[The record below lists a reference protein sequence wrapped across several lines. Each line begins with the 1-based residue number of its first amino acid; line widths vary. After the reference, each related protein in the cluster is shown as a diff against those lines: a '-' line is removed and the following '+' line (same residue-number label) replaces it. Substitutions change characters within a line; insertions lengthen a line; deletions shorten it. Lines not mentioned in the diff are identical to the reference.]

1 MNFTNRLWRHRIARL
16 LRRSHSSS
24 RQSSSHSRQPPV
36 PCAPPPSRSSR
47 RPGPSRRPRGSARA
61 PTLRRAGDDDG
72 PKSGAYLEKD
82 AEGLYYVALE
92 HESGASA
99 KAFVY
104 GADVTSYKDAS
115 GTEWIAVRPDAKM
128 DGSKPISGGLS
139 HCFPQF
145 GPGAIQ
151 QHGFA
156 RNVDWD
162 IMWDE
167 PFVVDFE
174 VALSAASL
182 DTKMTVT
189 NTGSGDSFD
198 FQAALHSYFD
208 VSDINAT
215 SIAGSFKG
223 KTFLDKMQ
231 DPPKETKETR
241 DVITVGEEYDRVYKG
256 SNDPVLKD
264 KGKGKALTIDNKAGW
279 KDTVLWSPYGDEGMG
294 YKNFLCVESVAFDPV
309 SLAAGETGRR
319 ALARARRALSAQ
331 SIAPPANHDRARPG
345 PATRV

>member
-1 MNFTNRLWRHRIARL
+1 MRTTLALVAGAAAFQR
-16 LRRSHSSS
+16 
-24 RQSSSHSRQPPV
+24 
-36 PCAPPPSRSSR
+36 
-47 RPGPSRRPRGSARA
+47 
-61 PTLRRAGDDDG
+61 PTLRTRA
-72 PKSGAYLEKD
+72 PALQAREGAYLEKD
-82 AEGLYYVALE
+82 AGGLYYVDLQHA
-92 HESGASA
+92 SGASA
-99 KAFVY
+99 KVFVF
-104 GADVTSYKDAS
+104 GADVTSYKDAD
-115 GTEWIAVRPDAKM
+115 GVEWVAVRPDAKM

-162 IMWDE
+162 IVKTEGSSVTFRLAPSAYTREMWDE

-189 NTGSGDSFD
+189 NTGSGASFD

-309 SLAAGETGRR
+309 SLAAGENWVGELSLVPG
-319 ALARARRALSAQ
+319 AL
-331 SIAPPANHDRARPG
+331 
-345 PATRV
+345 

>member
-1 MNFTNRLWRHRIARL
+1 MRAAAFALLATTRAFTA
-16 LRRSHSSS
+16 
-24 RQSSSHSRQPPV
+24 
-36 PCAPPPSRSSR
+36 
-47 RPGPSRRPRGSARA
+47 PRGSARA

-162 IMWDE
+162 IVKTEGSSVTFRLAPSAYTREMWDE

-189 NTGSGDSFD
+189 NTGSGASFD

-208 VSDINAT
+208 VSDIDAVE
-215 SIAGSFKG
+215 IAGSFGG
-223 KTFLDKMQ
+223 KTYLDKMQ
-231 DPPKETKETR
+231 DPPKDCVESR
-241 DVITVGEEYDRVYKG
+241 AAITVSEEYDRVYKG

-264 KGKGKALTIDNKAGW
+264 SGKNKALTIDNKQGW
-279 KDTVLWSPYGDEGMG
+279 KDTVLWSPYGNDGMG
-294 YKNFLCVESVAFDPV
+294 YKTFLCVESVAFDPV
-309 SLAAGETGRR
+309 ALHAGDTWVGELSLVPG
-319 ALARARRALSAQ
+319 AL
-331 SIAPPANHDRARPG
+331 
-345 PATRV
+345 

>member
-1 MNFTNRLWRHRIARL
+1 MRSVCVASL
-16 LRRSHSSS
+16 LACSGHAL
-24 RQSSSHSRQPPV
+24 V
-36 PCAPPPSRSSR
+36 APALRGGR
-47 RPGPSRRPRGSARA
+47 GLGP
-61 PTLRRAGDDDG
+61 LRAGG
-72 PKSGAYLEKD
+72 EGEPKSGAYLEKD

-104 GADVTSYKDAS
+104 GADVTSYKDAG

-139 HCFPQF
+139 PCFPQF

-162 IMWDE
+162 IVSTKGCSVTFRLTPSAYTKDMWDK
-167 PFVVDFE
+167 PFNVDFE
-174 VALSAASL
+174 VSLTASSL

-189 NTGSGDSFD
+189 NTAGAGGEAFD

-208 VSDINAT
+208 VSDIDAVE
-215 SIAGSFKG
+215 IAGSFGG
-223 KTFLDKMQ
+223 KTYLDKMQ
-231 DPPKETKETR
+231 DPPKDCVESR
-241 DVITVGEEYDRVYKG
+241 AAITVSEEYDRVYKG

-264 KGKGKALTIDNKAGW
+264 SGKNKALTIDNKQGW
-279 KDTVLWSPYGDEGMG
+279 KDTVLWSPYGNDGMG
-294 YKNFLCVESVAFDPV
+294 YKTFLCVESVAFDPV
-309 SLAAGETGRR
+309 ALHAGDTWVGELSLVPG
-319 ALARARRALSAQ
+319 AL
-331 SIAPPANHDRARPG
+331 
-345 PATRV
+345 

>member
-1 MNFTNRLWRHRIARL
+1 MRTTLALVATATAFQRPQ
-16 LRRSHSSS
+16 LRTR
-24 RQSSSHSRQPPV
+24 
-36 PCAPPPSRSSR
+36 APALQ
-47 RPGPSRRPRGSARA
+47 ARA
-61 PTLRRAGDDDG
+61 
-72 PKSGAYLEKD
+72 GAYLEKD
-82 AEGLYYVALE
+82 AGGLYYVDLQ

-99 KAFVY
+99 KVFVF
-104 GADVTSYKDAS
+104 GADVTSYKDAG
-115 GTEWIAVRPDAKM
+115 GTEFIAVRPDAKM

-162 IMWDE
+162 IVKTEGSSVTFRLAPSAYTREMWDE

-189 NTGSGDSFD
+189 NTGSGASFD

-309 SLAAGETGRR
+309 SLAAGENWVGE
-319 ALARARRALSAQ
+319 LSLV
-331 SIAPPANHDRARPG
+331 PG
-345 PATRV
+345 GL

>member
-1 MNFTNRLWRHRIARL
+1 MRAAAFALLATTRAFTA
-16 LRRSHSSS
+16 
-24 RQSSSHSRQPPV
+24 
-36 PCAPPPSRSSR
+36 
-47 RPGPSRRPRGSARA
+47 PRGSARA

-162 IMWDE
+162 IVKTEGSSVTFRLAPSAYTREMWDE

-174 VALSAASL
+174 
-182 DTKMTVT
+182 
-189 NTGSGDSFD
+189 
-198 FQAALHSYFD
+198 AALHSYFD

-294 YKNFLCVESVAFDPV
+294 YKTSSASSPSPSPSPRRGRGGSA
-309 SLAAGETGRR
+309 SL
-319 ALARARRALSAQ
+319 LRARRALSAQ